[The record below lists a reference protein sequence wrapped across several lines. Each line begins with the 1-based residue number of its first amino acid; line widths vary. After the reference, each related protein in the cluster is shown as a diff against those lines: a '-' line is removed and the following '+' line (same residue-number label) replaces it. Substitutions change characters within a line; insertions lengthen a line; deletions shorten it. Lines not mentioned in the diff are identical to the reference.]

1 MAMLRGVA
9 SAFLWL
15 VLLASAVSIL
25 CYLVCTSCVF
35 KFNSEIQ
42 LDVGHST
49 QVNIFH
55 KEYEEQH
62 TRSKVLHGD
71 VVFLKT
77 HKTAS
82 STFQNILFRFGEKN
96 NLTFAFP
103 IQGHQFY
110 YPQDFMASY
119 VAMPPRAVGGRF
131 HMLCSHMRFHM
142 AEVARVMSDNA
153 TFLSIVRSPDTHF
166 ESVFH
171 YYENNDPAFI
181 AAKNHSDRVNKGPF
195 RTFLESAETFYK
207 RNRKRG
213 PFGRNPMAFD
223 FGLNPN
229 ADVSSRE
236 FRSGLAQLDV
246 AFDLVMITERF
257 DESVILAKEILGWAM
272 EDVVYLSNNKRAKIH
287 NDKPLEREDTRL
299 TEMIRRW
306 NALDVALYEHFSR
319 RFQRQV
325 EAFGVGRMRREV
337 DALRREVSARREE
350 CVASEVGVHEIKEME
365 MMPYAPESVDILGF
379 NMKSGLEP
387 RTRERCLRLLLPEP
401 HYHARLFRTQRRSW
415 MEKLR
420 YGRIINAGSVAMLS
434 RSPTFALSSI
444 HD

>member
-1 MAMLRGVA
+1 MATGRSIAFAFVALVVVSAIGCLLHITFSRELQSVRGIWTLTTIFQTKDKTARELR
-9 SAFLWL
+9 
-15 VLLASAVSIL
+15 
-25 CYLVCTSCVF
+25 T
-35 KFNSEIQ
+35 EI
-42 LDVGHST
+42 
-49 QVNIFH
+49 F
-55 KEYEEQH
+55 
-62 TRSKVLHGD
+62 
-71 VVFLKT
+71 FMKT

-103 IQGHQFY
+103 YGAYQFF
-110 YPQDFMASY
+110 YPYDFKASS
-119 VAMPPRAVGGRF
+119 VAPLPRHAAGGRF
-131 HMLCSHMRFHM
+131 HFLCSHMRFNM
-142 AEVARVMSDNA
+142 AEVARVMSPNA
-153 TFLSIVRSPDTHF
+153 IYLSIVRSPDTHF

-171 YYENNDPAFI
+171 YYENNDRAFI
-181 AAKNHSDRVNKGPF
+181 AAKNHSDRINKDPF

-207 RNRKRG
+207 GNRKRG

-236 FRSGLAQLDV
+236 FRSGLAQLDA

-257 DESVILAKEILGWAM
+257 DESVILAKEMLGWAM
-272 EDVVYLSNNKRAKIH
+272 GDVVYLSNNKRAKTN
-287 NDKPLEREDTRL
+287 NDEPLEREDTRL

-319 RFQRQV
+319 RFQHQV
-325 EAFGVGRMRREV
+325 EAFGVQRMRREV

-350 CVASEVGVHEIKEME
+350 CVTSEVGVHEIKEME

-379 NMKSGLEP
+379 NMKSGLES
-387 RTRERCLRLLLPEP
+387 RSRERCLRLLLPEP
-401 HYHARLFRTQRRSW
+401 HYHARLYRTQRRSW

-420 YGRIINAGSVAMLS
+420 YGRIINAGSGAILS

-444 HD
+444 ND